1 LRRPPPFGE
10 ADRRIFRAD
19 KRSKKAT
26 DMASSAR
33 GSSPRHREA
42 CGQPVNPALWQEALG
57 RLRDRA
63 RGVTIP
69 PWLADAH
76 LGSTAGSHVE
86 VRLPESA
93 TDQKVTAALK
103 RALQRAL
110 EATVGRRI
118 HLEFR
123 HPGSAVALRDDA
135 GPAGPAPSDPRRR
148 EACAKPPKAAQ
159 ETPPAPLRDT
169 PALNPLYTFDNF
181 VTGPCN
187 RLAHAAALAVADL
200 PGRTYNPLFVHASVG
215 LGKSHLLQAVCHRIL
230 ADHPD
235 RSLVYMSCEDFV
247 NRFITAI
254 EHGQTEQF
262 RQRFRHL
269 GVLVIDDI
277 HFLADKDRT
286 QEEFFHTFNTLYQA
300 QKQVVLSSDSPPHE
314 IPSLEERLVSRFKW
328 GLVVRVDRPSFET
341 RVAIVQKKSRLRG
354 RDLPEDVVRYIADA
368 VDTNNRELEGA
379 VVRVLGH
386 ASLCNRQVDL
396 ALAKEALRDLVA
408 TPTRAITIQEVA
420 DAVIRRYSARLSDLQ
435 GRERAQSVAVPRQIS
450 MFLAR
455 RLSNRSL
462 EEIGVFFG
470 GRDHTTVLH
479 AERKVRRMIEHD
491 PAFRGL
497 VEAIERDI
505 LRSQSGG

>member
-1 LRRPPPFGE
+1 
-10 ADRRIFRAD
+10 
-19 KRSKKAT
+19 
-26 DMASSAR
+26 MASSAS
-33 GSSPRHREA
+33 GSS
-42 CGQPVNPALWQEALG
+42 GQPVDPALWQEALA
-57 RLRDRA
+57 RLRDRT
-63 RGVTIP
+63 RSVTVP
-69 PWLADAH
+69 AWLADAR
-76 LGSTAGSHVE
+76 LGSVAGSRVE

-93 TDQKVTAALK
+93 SDQKVAAVLK

-110 EATVGRRI
+110 EATIGHRI

-123 HPGSAVALRDDA
+123 HPASAAAPHTDA
-135 GPAGPAPSDPRRR
+135 EPAPADPRRR
-148 EACAKPPKAAQ
+148 EACAKPPKATLEA
-159 ETPPAPLRDT
+159 PPAPLRDT
-169 PALNPLYTFDNF
+169 PALNPLYTFENF

-187 RLAHAAALAVADL
+187 RLAHAASLAVADL
-200 PGRTYNPLFVHASVG
+200 PGRAYNPLFVHASAG
-215 LGKSHLLQAVCHRIL
+215 LGKSHLLQAICHRIL
-230 ADHPD
+230 ADQPD
-235 RSLVYMSCEDFV
+235 PDASGLAYISCEDFV

-254 EHGQTEQF
+254 GHGQTEQF

-341 RVAIVQKKSRLRG
+341 RVAIVQKKARLRG
-354 RDLPEDVVRYIADA
+354 RDLPEDVVQYIANV

-379 VVRVLGH
+379 VVRVLGY

-396 ALAKEALRDLVA
+396 ALAKEALRDLIA

-435 GRERAQSVAVPRQIS
+435 GRERAQSVAVPRQVC

-479 AERKVRRMIEHD
+479 AERKIRRMMEHD

-505 LRSQSGG
+505 LRS

>member
-1 LRRPPPFGE
+1 
-10 ADRRIFRAD
+10 
-19 KRSKKAT
+19 
-26 DMASSAR
+26 MASSAR
-33 GSSPRHREA
+33 GSS
-42 CGQPVNPALWQEALG
+42 GQPVDPALWQEALA

-69 PWLADAH
+69 PWLADAR

-110 EATVGRRI
+110 EASVGRRI

-123 HPGSAVALRDDA
+123 HPDSAVALRADA
-135 GPAGPAPSDPRRR
+135 GPAGPTPAD
-148 EACAKPPKAAQ
+148 AKPPKAAQ
-159 ETPPAPLRDT
+159 ETPPAPLCDT
-169 PALNPLYTFDNF
+169 PVLNPLYTFENF

-200 PGRTYNPLFVHASVG
+200 PGRAYNPLFVHASVG
-215 LGKSHLLQAVCHRIL
+215 LGKSHLLQAFCHRIL
-230 ADHPD
+230 ANHPD
-235 RSLVYMSCEDFV
+235 RSLAYLSCEDFV

-254 EHGQTEQF
+254 EQGQTEQF
-262 RQRFRHL
+262 RQRFRRL

-286 QEEFFHTFNTLYQA
+286 QEEFFHTFNTLYQD
-300 QKQVVLSSDSPPHE
+300 QKQIVLSSDSPPHE

-341 RVAIVQKKSRLRG
+341 RVAIVQKKARLRG
-354 RDLPEDVVRYIADA
+354 RDLPEDVVQYIANV

-396 ALAKEALRDLVA
+396 ALAKEALRDLIA

-435 GRERAQSVAVPRQIS
+435 GRERAQSVAVPRQIC